1 MNEKQDEKN
10 ENVNAAIE
18 SEMEHREVQMYNYY
32 AEQLTESA
40 NANG

>member
-1 MNEKQDEKN
+1 MDEKQEQ
-10 ENVNAAIE
+10 NVNANAAIE

-32 AEQLTESA
+32 AEQLTEAA